1 MKIVINATY
10 GGFGLSSEALR
21 EYNVR
26 VGTNLS
32 WDTSISRNDPLLIE
46 IVERLGKAANG
57 EFAELKI
64 VEIPDGVD
72 WEIEEYDGNEWVSEV
87 HRTWR

>member
-1 MKIVINATY
+1 MKIVINAAY
-10 GGFGLSSEALR
+10 GGFGLSAEALR
-21 EYNVR
+21 EYNIRAGANVDW
-26 VGTNLS
+26 S
-32 WDTSISRNDPLLIE
+32 KSISRDDPLLIE
-46 IVERLGKAANG
+46 IVERMGPEAGGKYAR
-57 EFAELKI
+57 LKV